1 MVNELNGSMNKK
13 FKQSM
18 LASSTTLSCLDKW
31 TLKKWSNL
39 MLLLKDPTTLITD
52 LAK

>member
-13 FKQSM
+13 YKQSM

-31 TLKKWSNL
+31 TLKKWLNL
-39 MLLLKDPTTLITD
+39 MLLLRGPTTLITD